1 MEAVILLA
9 AGAIFL
15 YARDTAKLY
24 EAKRESI
31 FNNSMSSVD
40 LYSSPMVNPY
50 EKPLCGNRYF
60 EEQIKLGVRP
70 VAMTFGPKGV
80 PMYYF
85 PRPGGHGVYVV
96 NTY

>member
-15 YARDTAKLY
+15 YARDSAKQF
-24 EAKRESI
+24 EAKREAVL
-31 FNNSMSSVD
+31 NNPMAMVD
-40 LYSSPMVNPY
+40 LYNPPMVNPY
-50 EKPLCGNRYF
+50 EKPLSGNRYF
-60 EEQIKLGVRP
+60 EDQIKLGVRP

-85 PRPGGHGVYVV
+85 PRPGGNGVYVV